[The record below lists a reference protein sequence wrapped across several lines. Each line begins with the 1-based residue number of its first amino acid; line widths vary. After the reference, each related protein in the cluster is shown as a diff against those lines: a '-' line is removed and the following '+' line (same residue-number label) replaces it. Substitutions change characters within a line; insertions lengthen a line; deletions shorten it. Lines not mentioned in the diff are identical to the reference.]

1 MVLREGNLQIK
12 TQTPIVWFHHQFLK
26 DQQKG
31 LSIIDLQLSCSVIG
45 LYNVQCLG
53 ILWKKTLHVLG
64 LLFRKEVI

>member
-31 LSIIDLQLSCSVIG
+31 LSIIDLQLSCSVIWF
-45 LYNVQCLG
+45 VQCTMFGHFMEKNITCFG
-53 ILWKKTLHVLG
+53 IIVS
-64 LLFRKEVI
+64 

>member
-12 TQTPIVWFHHQFLK
+12 TQTPIIVWFHHQFLK

-45 LYNVQCLG
+45 LYNVQCTMFGHFMEKNITCFG
-53 ILWKKTLHVLG
+53 IIVS
-64 LLFRKEVI
+64 